1 MPGIITP
8 SFPSAGA
15 IALAATRAAGLLDCG
30 LFDCGFLVCPDLAT
44 GLLLACCLLFA
55 IITSANQNEFKT
67 IYLLVSRP
75 DLQLH
80 FNKCSRTCGTRAL
93 AWVRVEASGFGPQ
106 SGAAGTNENSPALQ
120 RRVQGLNTIQVPQ
133 SLP

>member
-15 IALAATRAAGLLDCG
+15 IVLAAARAAGLLVCG
-30 LFDCGFLVCPDLAT
+30 LLACPDLAA
-44 GLLLACCLLFA
+44 GLLLDCGLLVCTDAAAVRLLACFLLFA

-75 DLQLH
+75 LLQLH
-80 FNKCSRTCGTRAL
+80 LRGRC
-93 AWVRVEASGFGPQ
+93 
-106 SGAAGTNENSPALQ
+106 
-120 RRVQGLNTIQVPQ
+120 
-133 SLP
+133 

>member
-15 IALAATRAAGLLDCG
+15 IALAAARAAGLLDCG
-30 LFDCGFLVCPDLAT
+30 LLVRGLLGGLLVGPDLAT
-44 GLLLACCLLFA
+44 VLLLSCFFLIA

-75 DLQLH
+75 LLQLP
-80 FNKCSRTCGTRAL
+80 G
-93 AWVRVEASGFGPQ
+93 G
-106 SGAAGTNENSPALQ
+106 SGAVLIS
-120 RRVQGLNTIQVPQ
+120 V
-133 SLP
+133 

>member
-15 IALAATRAAGLLDCG
+15 IALAAARAAGLLDCG
-30 LFDCGFLVCPDLAT
+30 LLVRGLLVCPDLAT
-44 GLLLACCLLFA
+44 GLLLACFLLFA

-75 DLQLH
+75 LLQLH
-80 FNKCSRTCGTRAL
+80 SRSQC
-93 AWVRVEASGFGPQ
+93 
-106 SGAAGTNENSPALQ
+106 
-120 RRVQGLNTIQVPQ
+120 
-133 SLP
+133 

>member
-15 IALAATRAAGLLDCG
+15 IALVATRAAGLLDWVRDVADLLDSG
-30 LFDCGFLVCPDLAT
+30 LLDWCAFAADFLLVCF
-44 GLLLACCLLFA
+44 LLIA

-75 DLQLH
+75 LLQLH
-80 FNKCSRTCGTRAL
+80 LRSPRCQHRPNSPSSPAPP
-93 AWVRVEASGFGPQ
+93 AASGC
-106 SGAAGTNENSPALQ
+106 
-120 RRVQGLNTIQVPQ
+120 
-133 SLP
+133 